1 MRTTRLFLIATAA
14 LAMGLSSCSREF
26 GADNAYENEGKA
38 TSIKVSLTFPRNE
51 TRNTTADPNGTA
63 NESQINTVDIF
74 IYTGA
79 GNFSSHAHLTAADF
93 TQGTSTGT
101 ADVYEY
107 TATAKIPTTT
117 GAKKVF
123 AGINLPASVVNAVKN
138 QPASALATMVQ
149 TMSRAE
155 LAGDKSFAMFSI
167 QAVTGTFVEDDT
179 DPANNV
185 TVQCKRL
192 VAKVTVETSAT
203 LDTDAVPGT
212 LGNLMFAI
220 NNFNTKLFLL
230 QGEATAHKDPNWA
243 SGSWVAGDFNQAV
256 NSDYAQILSRKLIT
270 SPAITDYMPRY
281 AAENTSEDKLKKE
294 ITRVTVRATFI
305 PEKIVEGTTGNFK
318 VNESHGATTA
328 KTFYAVTPSVM
339 EGTSYFFNFATAGA
353 FAAEKG
359 GSVVTY
365 TNGYCYWD
373 IFLNKNPLNPVNRW
387 DVLRNDFYK
396 CVITKIS
403 GLGRD
408 NPDIPGGEEETTP
421 DVDTNITVDIE
432 ILFWHTPIT
441 STYILE

>member
-1 MRTTRLFLIATAA
+1 MTTKKVFVIAATA
-14 LAMGLSSCSREF
+14 LVIGLSGCVREV
-26 GADNAYENEGKA
+26 GENKAGEGKA
-38 TSIKVSLTFPRNE
+38 TSMKVSLTFPGNE

-63 NESQINTVDIF
+63 NESQVNTVDVF
-74 IYTGA
+74 IYTAA

-93 TQGTSTGT
+93 TQVASTGT
-101 ADVYEY
+101 ADVYKY

-117 GAKKVF
+117 GAKAVF

-138 QPASALATMVQ
+138 QPASALASMVQ
-149 TMSRAE
+149 TMSRTE
-155 LAGDKSFAMFSI
+155 LAGDKNFAMFSI

-212 LGNLMFAI
+212 IGNLMFAV

-230 QGEATAHKDPNWA
+230 QGEAAFYKDPNWV
-243 SGSWVAGDFNQAV
+243 SGSWIAGDFNAAV
-256 NSDYAQILSRKLIT
+256 NSDYAQILSRALIAN
-270 SPAITDYMPRY
+270 PAITDYAPRY

-294 ITRVTVRATFI
+294 ITRVTVRGTFI
-305 PEKIVEGTTGNFK
+305 PAKVVEGTTGNFT
-318 VNESHGATTA
+318 VNSSHGVTIA
-328 KTFYAVTPSVM
+328 KTFYAVTPSVID
-339 EGTSYFFNFATAGA
+339 GTSYFFNLATANA

-359 GSVVTY
+359 GMVVPY
-365 TNGYCYWD
+365 TDGYCYWD

-403 GLGRD
+403 GLGRND
-408 NPDIPGGEEETTP
+408 PEVPDPEVTP
-421 DVDTNITVDIE
+421 DVDTDITVDIA
-432 ILFWHTPIT
+432 ILFWHTPIV
-441 STYILE
+441 SNYVLE